1 MTLVDT
7 NVLLDVLTDDP
18 IWFDWSTHQL
28 DDLSAQGKLF
38 INDVIYAELSVRF
51 EEITRLEEFL
61 RAVSVTRRPVPAAAL
76 FLAGKAYR
84 KYRQAGGARAGVL
97 PDFFIGAQALVEN
110 IPVLTRDRGRY
121 GTYFPR
127 VQLIAPIH

>member
-28 DDLSAQGKLF
+28 DEFSVRGPLF

-51 EEITRLEEFL
+51 DEISMLEKFL
-61 RAVSVTRRPVPAAAL
+61 RAVRVTRRAIPADAL

-84 KYRQAGGARAGVL
+84 EYRQAGGSRTRVL

-110 IPVLTRDRGRY
+110 IPVLTRDSRRY

-127 VQLIAPIH
+127 ARLISPVH